1 MTASTPLDSV
11 LDEVEQLAG
20 RPREITELPGGLTNV
35 NLKVTTPDGS
45 WVVRRWSDDTG
56 LLAIDRDN
64 EYENSVRAAEVGV
77 GAEVCAYLPE
87 HNAMVFEFL
96 DGRTMSPEDLRRGDL
111 IGAVADA
118 CRTLH
123 SARPFRDDFDMFEL
137 QPRYLRIVEERGLRL
152 PDRYREFEP
161 HVAAVR
167 EAFAVRPEDTV
178 PCNNDLLAE
187 NFLLCDG
194 RFRLIDYEYSGNND
208 PAFELGNTSTECDLT
223 TEQTDELVA
232 SYRGE
237 HDPTYATFR
246 ARVELQALCAEY
258 GWSLWGFI
266 QSATSSMDFDFHA
279 WGMERFEKAGRRF
292 TGDGFDALLDTV
304 GSGG

>member
-20 RPREITELPGGLTNV
+20 RPREITELPGGLTNL

-187 NFLLCDG
+187 NFILCDG
-194 RFRLIDYEYSGNND
+194 RFRLIDYEYSGNAE
-208 PAFELGNTSTECDLT
+208 PCFELGNVWSESNLSPAQL
-223 TEQTDELVA
+223 EELVGA
-232 SYRGE
+232 YFGRPL
-237 HDPTYATFR
+237 HHKIAR
-246 ARVELQALCAEY
+246 ARLWGLMSKY
-258 GWSLWGFI
+258 GWTLWASI
-266 QSATSSMDFDFHA
+266 QDGVSDIDFDFWS
-279 WGMERFEKAGRRF
+279 WGMEKYDRAVAELDGPDFER
-292 TGDGFDALLDTV
+292 LLEAARPET
-304 GSGG
+304 